1 MRTEDL
7 LRNQTLDETTIKAAC
22 EMLAQEVAPIDDI
35 RSTAQY
41 RLRVAANLLA
51 DFLSTLKMGDAPS
64 NFQT

>member
-1 MRTEDL
+1 
-7 LRNQTLDETTIKAAC
+7 
-22 EMLAQEVAPIDDI
+22 MLAQEVVPIDDI